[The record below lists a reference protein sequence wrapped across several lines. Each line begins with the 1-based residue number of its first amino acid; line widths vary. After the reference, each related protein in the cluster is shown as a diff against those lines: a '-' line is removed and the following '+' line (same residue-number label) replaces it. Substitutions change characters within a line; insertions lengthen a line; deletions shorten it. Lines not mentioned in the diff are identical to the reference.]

1 MAKSNGSTAE
11 VPAKTKQ
18 KIGRLVNL
26 RKKYGNVLE
35 EIERLEKQIQVE
47 TVESETSFIYRNVT
61 VVYSTG
67 YPRDYWDGKGLN
79 EYADEHPE
87 IEEYRKP
94 SVVPPFAY
102 LKIS

>member
-1 MAKSNGSTAE
+1 MASPNGASAE
-11 VPAKTKQ
+11 VPTKTKQ

-26 RKKYGNVLE
+26 RKKYGDVLE

-61 VVYSTG
+61 VVYSIG
-67 YPRDYWDGKGLN
+67 YPRDYWDGRGLN
-79 EYADEHPE
+79 EYAEEHPE

>member
-1 MAKSNGSTAE
+1 MASSNGASAD

-18 KIGRLVNL
+18 KIGRLINL
-26 RKKYGNVLE
+26 RKQYGGVLE
-35 EIERLEKQIQVE
+35 EIARLEKQIQVE
-47 TVESETSFIYRNVT
+47 TVAEETSFIYRGVS
-61 VVYSTG
+61 VVFSTG

-79 EYADEHPE
+79 EYAEEHPE